1 MSAGVRNKFIY
12 GYAVEFLHYRL
23 FRNIVY
29 ADDTQYK
36 FTSQLFIIQIVVYKE
51 IFYRKRIVFTV
62 KTIDNAPLKVV

>member
-1 MSAGVRNKFIY
+1 MSAGVRDKFIY
-12 GYAVEFLHYRL
+12 GYAVEFLYYRL

-29 ADDTQYK
+29 ADDTQYE
-36 FTSQLFIIQIVVYKE
+36 FTAQLFIIQIVVYKE

>member
-1 MSAGVRNKFIY
+1 MPAGVRDKFIY

-23 FRNIVY
+23 FRNVVY
-29 ADDTQYK
+29 ADDTKYK
-36 FTSQLFIIQIVVYKE
+36 FTAQLFIIQIVVYKE